1 MTVVADG
8 DQYTQLQS
16 CLHRAPSPWLKKVLH
31 FFLLWVDCRI
41 SWFATK
47 IAAEWL
53 SSQTTLNL
61 QLQGPLMPLQGFSG
75 FITVGIS
82 LDSGAMLP
90 VFSFFGFCFSDKEKA
105 FIRKYKAGKEL
116 EEDNGRP
123 GGFGR
128 LP

>member
-1 MTVVADG
+1 
-8 DQYTQLQS
+8 
-16 CLHRAPSPWLKKVLH
+16 
-31 FFLLWVDCRI
+31 
-41 SWFATK
+41 
-47 IAAEWL
+47 
-53 SSQTTLNL
+53 
-61 QLQGPLMPLQGFSG
+61 MPLQGFSG

-90 VFSFFGFCFSDKEKA
+90 VFSFFVFCFSDKEKA

-128 LP
+128 LPW